1 MQCTMIIV
9 SGDIEEIHRRW
20 RDELLPVAGARAA
33 DYGWKRSIVART
45 GDELV
50 VVNLWED
57 ADGLDRA
64 FADEEIARIQDER
77 LVPLSAAPPEV
88 RRLEVL
94 EDRSF

>member
-1 MQCTMIIV
+1 MQSTVIIV
-9 SGDIEEIHRRW
+9 SGDVEEIHRRW
-20 RDELLPVAGARAA
+20 RDELLPVAAGRAA
-33 DYGWKRSIVART
+33 DYGWTRSIVARS

-77 LVPLSAAPPEV
+77 LAPLSASAPQV

-94 EDRSF
+94 EDLSF